1 LAGVAKAIQNE
12 LKILS
17 RNQHIID
24 NEERQSYQTIVEKT
38 KQIVQES
45 VVKKKLLYPTSIV
58 VRSEDKCNLG
68 PDRSI

>member
-24 NEERQSYQTIVEKT
+24 NEERQ
-38 KQIVQES
+38 
-45 VVKKKLLYPTSIV
+45 
-58 VRSEDKCNLG
+58 
-68 PDRSI
+68 